1 LVLLSRLPALVCAS
15 LPFFSF
21 LSFIRYSEAGYN
33 LACILCFP
41 FAQRK
46 GYGRFLMEFSYELSK
61 KEEKVGSPEK
71 PLSDLGALGY
81 RSYWAST
88 IVRFLKAYSGQYVS
102 IMDITCGTSI
112 LADDVITTLEMLGL
126 LRTAP
131 NSREK
136 KENGEV
142 SNGNNKEDLI
152 LFAPDDILDELII
165 KYPENKIKVDPDKLH
180 WTPFYIMDPKK
191 DKWSIYSV
199 RNSVTSTT
207 AVTPTNSGIPKSNSS
222 GNIAM
227 EVA

>member
-1 LVLLSRLPALVCAS
+1 L
-15 LPFFSF
+15 F
-21 LSFIRYSEAGYN
+21 LRYSEAGYN

-71 PLSDLGALGY
+71 PLSDLGAIGY

-88 IVRFLKAYSGQYVS
+88 IVRFLKAYSGQSVS
-102 IMDITCGTSI
+102 VMDITCATSI

-126 LRTAP
+126 LRSAP
-131 NSREK
+131 TTSRDK

-142 SNGNNKEDLI
+142 SSNGKEDLV
-152 LFAPDDILDELII
+152 LFAPDDLLNELMI

-199 RNSVTSTT
+199 RNSVTSTS
-207 AVTPTNSGIPKSNSS
+207 AITPTTSGIPKSNSS
-222 GNIAM
+222 GNIAI
-227 EVA
+227 EIA